1 MIGLTPDEARS
12 CLNKMIAVLKKILKP
27 KYEPFNHLEIKA
39 DYLLHN
45 WQYLK
50 SLQPEA
56 MLFPVLKSNAYGHG
70 LAQVCQIL
78 NRTDAKMVA
87 VDSYPEAQIVYRN
100 FSGQVL
106 ILSEMP
112 VNVYQYAKLS
122 RTEFIIYNEN
132 TLRHIARFGRRARVH
147 LFYNTG
153 MNREGIQD
161 LESFLKRNKK
171 YLDRVEITGFCSH
184 LASADQESTLNAQQE
199 GKFLKGLSILRR
211 AGYSPGHIHLGNSA
225 GLFKLHN
232 SALTAFRPGL
242 SFYGYS
248 PFSQDNALTR
258 PLRPALELY
267 SKIINLEEISTGQT
281 VSYNEDFKA
290 DKELTIGLMPFGY
303 YEGLDRRLSNQA
315 KVLILS
321 GKNSFFAP
329 VAGRICMN
337 LTCLNLG
344 ENKANIGDKVQII
357 SSDILAKNSLSSL
370 AIKANTII
378 YDLLV
383 GLEANI
389 RREVV

>member
-1 MIGLTPDEARS
+1 
-12 CLNKMIAVLKKILKP
+12 MIAVFKKILKP
-27 KYEPFNHLEIKA
+27 KYEPFNHLEIRA
-39 DYLLHN
+39 DNLLYN

-50 SLQPEA
+50 SLQPTA
-56 MLFPVLKSNAYGHG
+56 TLFPVLKSNAYGHG

-78 NRTDAKMVA
+78 NRTDTKMVA
-87 VDSYPEAQIVYRN
+87 VDSYPEVQTVYRN

-106 ILSEMP
+106 ILNEMP
-112 VNVYQYAKLS
+112 LKVYRYTKLS

-132 TLRHIARFGRRARVH
+132 TLRYISRFGRRARIH

-171 YLDRVEITGFCSH
+171 YLDQVKITGFCSH
-184 LASADQESTLNAQQE
+184 LASADEESSFNTQQE
-199 GKFLKGLSILRR
+199 NKFLKGLSILQQ
-211 AGYSPGHIHLGNSA
+211 AGYFPQYVHLGNSA

-232 SALTAFRPGL
+232 PALTAFRPGL

-267 SKIINLEEISTGQT
+267 SKIINLEEISSGQT

-290 DKELTIGLMPFGY
+290 DKNLTIGLIPFGY

-315 KVLILS
+315 EVLVIS
-321 GKNSFFAP
+321 EQNNFFAP
-329 VAGRICMN
+329 LAGRICMN

-344 ENKANIGDKVQII
+344 ENKVNIGDKVQII
-357 SSDILAKNSLSSL
+357 SSDAAAKNSLSSL
-370 AIKANTII
+370 ATTANTVI

-383 GLEANI
+383 GLQANI
-389 RREVV
+389 RREVI